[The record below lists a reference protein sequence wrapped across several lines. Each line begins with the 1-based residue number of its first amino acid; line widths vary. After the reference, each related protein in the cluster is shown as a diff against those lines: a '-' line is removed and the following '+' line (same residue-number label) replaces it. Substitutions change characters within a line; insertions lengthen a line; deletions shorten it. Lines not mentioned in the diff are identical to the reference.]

1 VTSERRRFPGA
12 VSYLWC
18 RTCKTRFAVAGRHRE
33 RTETP
38 AIELVVCPQCS
49 AMRRM
54 VLPVNVGAPFRIIA
68 KNDRLRD
75 DRRSQPR

>member
-12 VSYLWC
+12 VSFLWC
-18 RTCKTRFAVAGRHRE
+18 RTCKARFAVAGRRRE
-33 RTETP
+33 RQETP
-38 AIELVVCPQCS
+38 AIDLVVCPECR

-54 VLPVNVGAPFRIIA
+54 VLPVSVGAPFRIIG
-68 KNDRLRD
+68 KKDRLRD

>member
-1 VTSERRRFPGA
+1 VTSERRLFPGA

-18 RTCKTRFAVAGRHRE
+18 RTCKARFAVAGRRRE

-38 AIELVVCPQCS
+38 AIDLVVCPECR

-54 VLPVNVGAPFRIIA
+54 VLPVSVGAPFRVIG
-68 KNDRLRD
+68 KKDRLRD